1 MKHTPQNIFYHNLVG
16 LRVKVIQHPNEGVKG
31 LEGLVV
37 NESKN
42 FLWIMDKKGNIKK
55 VEKLGYFEFEL
66 PSGTKVM
73 ISGESIRKRPEERL
87 KKFR

>member
-1 MKHTPQNIFYHNLVG
+1 MRHTPQNIFYHNLVG
-16 LRVKVIQHPNEGVKG
+16 LRVKVLEHPDESLKG

-42 FLWIMDKKGNIKK
+42 FLWIMDNEGKIRM
-55 VEKLGYFEFEL
+55 VEKLGYFEFTL
-66 PSGTKVM
+66 PSGKRVV
-73 ISGESIRKRPEERL
+73 ISGSSVRKRPEERL

>member
-1 MKHTPQNIFYHNLVG
+1 MRHTPQNIFYHNLVG
-16 LRVKVIQHPNEGVKG
+16 LRVKVLEHPDESLKG

-42 FLWIMDKKGNIKK
+42 FLWIMDNEGKIRM
-55 VEKLGYFEFEL
+55 VEKLGYFEFLL
-66 PSGTKVM
+66 PSGKRVV
-73 ISGESIRKRPEERL
+73 ISGSSVRKRPEERL

>member
-16 LRVKVIQHPNEGVKG
+16 LRVKVVQHPNEGVKG

-42 FLWIMDKKGNIKK
+42 FLWIMDKDGNIKM

-73 ISGESIRKRPEERL
+73 ISGKSIRKRPEERL